1 MFQEALTSC
10 RSLIIYYHINAG
22 DQGYHG
28 SKGER
33 GYPGAK
39 GEKGIKGQKGE
50 SYKSPT
56 TKPPNPPT
64 RRPTLPEEYRTLCPG
79 CEVP

>member
-1 MFQEALTSC
+1 MLTSC
-10 RSLIIYYHINAG
+10 TSLIIYYYINAG

-39 GEKGIKGQKGE
+39 GERGIKGQKGE
-50 SYKSPT
+50 SYKSPS
-56 TKPPNPPT
+56 TKRPANPPT
-64 RRPTLPEEYRTLCPG
+64 LRPTLKFPKDYYTACPG
-79 CEVP
+79 CPIP

>member
-39 GEKGIKGQKGE
+39 GERGIKGQKGE

-56 TKPPNPPT
+56 TKPPTNPPT
-64 RRPTLPEEYRTLCPG
+64 RRPTFPTDYVCPG
-79 CEVP
+79 CILP